1 MNGLGPA
8 RSRPAGRPT
17 TGPTVRPSH
26 PILKNSNSSISNSAT
41 GSKANTGASMAATY
55 QHERMQQLEN
65 LIQEQK
71 KTIAKLTEENKT
83 LTAMQRRQ
91 DKAIQSLNRD
101 QGDLPA
107 AMDQLRDE
115 LRAVKAQNKKYVE
128 RLNQEERQTRELHNE
143 LVAQR
148 EKSDRTVHRLKGV
161 QDDLQAQ
168 IRDLTSRLEQYE
180 GDSAEEEKVRPHAR
194 SETTLSSRAPLPV
207 DRSTH
212 SMSRVSVRSTAAP
225 TASRS
230 IKAPA
235 DSLAVK
241 ESRAPSRVVAAIS
254 PELNHSHDSPST
266 SAPVLDE
273 DEDAISDSV
282 PAQDTVKVLAD
293 CDRKQATAML
303 PFASE
308 GNADP
313 TSSSSEPPTAPTA
326 FATAPVPAVS
336 APPALSTPSTLPT
349 TSATVSGPAA
359 PAPVQQPATMLK
371 PNPATRSWA
380 PLGLTLST
388 SAAPAPETTVSS
400 AALNPLA
407 LLNKPLG
414 TSSDALN
421 PLGLLNKPLGTSAVA
436 NPLAVL
442 DKSPATSS
450 SPPPAASTKPSFAT
464 SLPSGL
470 NWMTPSTTA
479 PGPTSMSSI
488 TAAADPAASA
498 APSAFTTSSAPRPAP
513 SIASF
518 LTTTTTALK
527 PSASPSPV
535 TTSFTSLSTS
545 QPRAATD
552 TASALPLF
560 LRQDAP
566 AVVRPGG
573 LSFIIPSGDAAPKP
587 AAPARTQPM
596 AGSSFLDAYAPS
608 FGSTATESP
617 AAAGRRRNVAET
629 GLF

>member
-8 RSRPAGRPT
+8 RSRPVGRPT

-26 PILKNSNSSISNSAT
+26 PILKNSNSSISNSAN
-41 GSKANTGASMAATY
+41 GAKANTGASMAATY

-107 AMDQLRDE
+107 AMGQLREE

-148 EKSDRTVHRLKGV
+148 EKSDRVVQRLKGV

-168 IRDLTSRLEQYE
+168 IRELTSRLEQYE
-180 GDSAEEEKVRPHAR
+180 GVSTEEDKARPHAR
-194 SETTLSSRAPLPV
+194 SETTLSSRAPLLV
-207 DRSTH
+207 DRSAH
-212 SMSRVSVRSTAAP
+212 SMSRVSVRSTAMP

-235 DSLAVK
+235 DSHAVK
-241 ESRAPSRVVAAIS
+241 ELHAPSRVVAAIS
-254 PELNHSHDSPST
+254 PEPTNSDDPPST
-266 SAPVLDE
+266 SAVVLG
-273 DEDAISDSV
+273 EDAIFESV
-282 PAQDTVKVLAD
+282 PAPDTTEVLVD
-293 CDRKQATAML
+293 RDRKQAAEPL
-303 PFASE
+303 PSASE
-308 GNADP
+308 GNASSPSSFPAAP
-313 TSSSSEPPTAPTA
+313 TASTTFPTAPVSV
-326 FATAPVPAVS
+326 APTVPAVS
-336 APPALSTPSTLPT
+336 MLPVVPAAVPAL
-349 TSATVSGPAA
+349 AA
-359 PAPVQQPATMLK
+359 SAPVQQPATVFK
-371 PNPATRSWA
+371 PNLASRSWA
-380 PLGLTLST
+380 PLGPPPLTS
-388 SAAPAPETTVSS
+388 SPAPETTMSS

-407 LLNKPLG
+407 LLDRPLG
-414 TSSDALN
+414 TSSDVLN
-421 PLGLLNKPLGTSAVA
+421 PLGLLNNPLGTSAVG
-436 NPLAVL
+436 NPLGLL
-442 DKSPATSS
+442 DKSPTTSS
-450 SPPPAASTKPSFAT
+450 SPPLSASTKPSFAT
-464 SLPSGL
+464 SLPTGL
-470 NWMTPSTTA
+470 NWMAPSTTA
-479 PGPTSMSSI
+479 NATTSPLSVPAV
-488 TAAADPAASA
+488 AAPV
-498 APSAFTTSSAPRPAP
+498 APSAFTSSPVPRPAP

-518 LTTTTTALK
+518 LTTTTAASK
-527 PSASPSPV
+527 PSATPAAV

-545 QPRAATD
+545 PPRAATD

-587 AAPARTQPM
+587 VAPARAQP
-596 AGSSFLDAYAPS
+596 AAAASFLDAYAPS
-608 FGSTATESP
+608 FGTVSATEPP
-617 AAAGRRRNVAET
+617 AVAGRRRNMAET